1 MIRNPFRK
9 PYVFSKKWAVWL
21 VVGVPFILY
30 ADLTDP
36 SAKKSDVVSTTLL
49 ALFISV
55 LAPWAIMRISR
66 ALKGK
71 SPQGKTYDDDG
82 EVIDGEVLD
91 LKLGYRP
98 RVRVQARL
106 INGVVEIP
114 EGEIAVTKIKSIKA
128 KDPRALLAKLPFQ
141 ILRLAL
147 WLLYLYFLLQPFLL
161 VDALVLVPWLKKQ
174 LNVPRPLT
182 HDQIYE
188 QLLKQK
194 IFGHKLFA
202 HVVHSQALLQ
212 PTLIALSIFIL
223 TIVLKPFLFKT
234 ALIIETIDGTRMLM
248 PFSYSLS
255 PHIHNYIEVKRV
267 RRFIKKVKKAHKSG
281 VNRES
286 PTH

>member
-1 MIRNPFRK
+1 MIRNPFSK

-55 LAPWAIMRISR
+55 LAPWVIMRISR

-82 EVIDGEVLD
+82 NVIDGEVLN
-91 LKLGYRP
+91 LNLGYRP

-106 INGVVEIP
+106 IDGVVKIP
-114 EGEIAVTKIKSIKA
+114 GGEIAVADIKSIKA
-128 KDPRALLAKLPFQ
+128 KDPRALFAKLPFQ
-141 ILRLAL
+141 IIRLAL

-161 VDALVLVPWLKKQ
+161 VDALVLTPWLQKQ
-174 LNVPRPLT
+174 LKVPRPQT

-188 QLLKQK
+188 QLHVQK
-194 IFGHKLFA
+194 YLS
-202 HVVHSQALLQ
+202 HVVHSQALLK
-212 PTLIALSIFIL
+212 PTLISLSILVLI
-223 TIVLKPFLFKT
+223 IILKPFIVKT
-234 ALIIETIDGTRMLM
+234 ALVIETIDGKSMFM

-267 RRFIKKVKKAHKSG
+267 KRFIKKVKKAHKSG

-286 PTH
+286 STH

>member
-82 EVIDGEVLD
+82 DVIDGEVLN
-91 LKLGYRP
+91 LNLGYRP
-98 RVRVQARL
+98 RVRVQARF

-114 EGEIAVTKIKSIKA
+114 EGKIAVAEIKSIKA
-128 KDPRALLAKLPFQ
+128 KDPRALLGKLPFQ
-141 ILRLAL
+141 IIELAL
-147 WLLYLYFLLQPFLL
+147 WLLYLYFLLQPLLL
-161 VDALVLVPWLKKQ
+161 VAALVLVPWLQKQ
-174 LNVPRPLT
+174 LNVPRPQTL
-182 HDQIYE
+182 DQIYE
-188 QLLKQK
+188 PLHTQK
-194 IFGHKLFA
+194 YLS

-212 PTLIALSIFIL
+212 PTLIALSILVLI
-223 TIVLKPFLFKT
+223 IILKPFIVKT
-234 ALIIETIDGTRMLM
+234 ALVIETIDGKRMLM

-255 PHIHNYIEVKRV
+255 PHIQNFVEVKRV
-267 RRFIKKVKKAHKSG
+267 KRFIKKVKKAHKSG
-281 VNRES
+281 AN
-286 PTH
+286 

>member
-55 LAPWAIMRISR
+55 LAPWVIMRISR

-71 SPQGKTYDDDG
+71 SPQGKTYDEDG
-82 EVIDGEVLD
+82 TVIDGEVLN

-114 EGEIAVTKIKSIKA
+114 EGKIAVAEIKSIKA
-128 KDPRALLAKLPFQ
+128 KDPRALFAKLPFQ
-141 ILRLAL
+141 IIKLAL
-147 WLLYLYFLLQPFLL
+147 WLLYLYFLLQPLLL
-161 VDALVLVPWLKKQ
+161 VVALVLVPWLQKQ
-174 LNVPRPLT
+174 LNVPRPQT

-188 QLLKQK
+188 QLHTQK
-194 IFGHKLFA
+194 YLS

-212 PTLIALSIFIL
+212 PALIALFIFVLI
-223 TIVLKPFLFKT
+223 IILKPFIVKT
-234 ALIIETIDGTRMLM
+234 ALVIETIDGKSMLM

-255 PHIHNYIEVKRV
+255 PHIQNYVEVKRV
-267 RRFIKKVKKAHKSG
+267 KRFIKKVKKARKSG
-281 VNRES
+281 VNKKS
-286 PTH
+286 LTH

>member
-1 MIRNPFRK
+1 M
-9 PYVFSKKWAVWL
+9 
-21 VVGVPFILY
+21 VGVPFILY

-36 SAKKSDVVSTTLL
+36 SAKKSDLVSTTLL

-161 VDALVLVPWLKKQ
+161 VDALVLVPWLQKQ
-174 LNVPRPLT
+174 LNVPRPQTL
-182 HDQIYE
+182 DQIYE
-188 QLLKQK
+188 QLHTQK
-194 IFGHKLFA
+194 YLSR
-202 HVVHSQALLQ
+202 VVHSQALLQ
-212 PTLIALSIFIL
+212 PTLIALLIL
-223 TIVLKPFLFKT
+223 VLIIILKPFIVKT
-234 ALIIETIDGTRMLM
+234 ALVIETIDGKSMFM

-255 PHIHNYIEVKRV
+255 PHIQNFVEVKRI

>member
-174 LNVPRPLT
+174 LNVPRPQTL
-182 HDQIYE
+182 DQIYE
-188 QLLKQK
+188 QLHTQK
-194 IFGHKLFA
+194 YLSR
-202 HVVHSQALLQ
+202 VVHSQALLQ
-212 PTLIALSIFIL
+212 PTLIALLIL
-223 TIVLKPFLFKT
+223 VLIIILKPFIVKT
-234 ALIIETIDGTRMLM
+234 ALVIETIDGKRMLM

-255 PHIHNYIEVKRV
+255 PHIQNFVEVKRV
-267 RRFIKKVKKAHKSG
+267 KRFIKKVKKAHKSG

>member
-82 EVIDGEVLD
+82 DVIDGEVLN
-91 LKLGYRP
+91 LNLGYRP
-98 RVRVQARL
+98 RVRVQARF

-114 EGEIAVTKIKSIKA
+114 EGKIAVAEIKSIKA
-128 KDPRALLAKLPFQ
+128 KDPRALFAKLPFQ
-141 ILRLAL
+141 IIELAL
-147 WLLYLYFLLQPFLL
+147 WLLYLYFLLQPLLL
-161 VDALVLVPWLKKQ
+161 VEFLILTPWLKKQ
-174 LNVPRPLT
+174 LNVPRPQTL
-182 HDQIYE
+182 DQIYE
-188 QLLKQK
+188 QLHTQK
-194 IFGHKLFA
+194 YLS

-212 PTLIALSIFIL
+212 PTLIALSILVLI
-223 TIVLKPFLFKT
+223 IILKPFIVKT
-234 ALIIETIDGTRMLM
+234 ALVIETIDGKRMLM

-255 PHIHNYIEVKRV
+255 PHIQNFVEVKRV
-267 RRFIKKVKKAHKSG
+267 KRFIKKVKKAHKSG
-281 VNRES
+281 VN
-286 PTH
+286 

>member
-9 PYVFSKKWAVWL
+9 PYVFSKKWAVWIVL
-21 VVGVPFILY
+21 GVPFILY

-36 SAKKSDVVSTTLL
+36 TAKKSDVASTTLL

-66 ALKGK
+66 ALMGK

-82 EVIDGEVLD
+82 DVIDGEVLN
-91 LKLGYRP
+91 LNLGYRP
-98 RVRVQARL
+98 RVRVRARL

-114 EGEIAVTKIKSIKA
+114 EGEIAVAEIKSIKA
-128 KDPRALLAKLPFQ
+128 KDPRALFAKLPFQ
-141 ILRLAL
+141 IIGLAL
-147 WLLYLYFLLQPFLL
+147 GLLYLYLVLQPLLL
-161 VDALVLVPWLKKQ
+161 VEFLVLVPWQKKR

-194 IFGHKLFA
+194 IFGHRIFSYI
-202 HVVHSQALLQ
+202 VHSQALLQ

-223 TIVLKPFLFKT
+223 IIVLKPFLFKT
-234 ALIIETIDGTRMLM
+234 ALVIETIDGTRMLM
-248 PFSYSLS
+248 PFSYSLN
-255 PHIHNYIEVKRV
+255 PYIQSFIEGKRV
-267 RRFIKKVKKAHKSG
+267 KRFIKKVKKERKE
-281 VNRES
+281 RK
-286 PTH
+286 

>member
-9 PYVFSKKWAVWL
+9 PYVFSKRWAVWL

-49 ALFISV
+49 ALFLSV
-55 LAPWAIMRISR
+55 LLPWVIMRISR
-66 ALKGK
+66 ASMGK

-82 EVIDGEVLD
+82 DVIDGEVLN
-91 LKLGYRP
+91 LNLGYRP
-98 RVRVQARL
+98 RVRVRARL

-114 EGEIAVTKIKSIKA
+114 EGKITVSDIKSIKA
-128 KDPRALLAKLPFQ
+128 KDPRALVVKLPFQ

-147 WLLYLYFLLQPFLL
+147 WFLYSYFLLQPLLL
-161 VDALVLVPWLKKQ
+161 VEILVITPWVQKL
-174 LNVPRPLT
+174 LNVPLRQT
-182 HDQIYE
+182 HDQMYE

-194 IFGHKLFA
+194 IFGYKIFS

-212 PTLIALSIFIL
+212 PTLIALSILIL
-223 TIVLKPFLFKT
+223 INILKPFIVKT
-234 ALIIETIDGTRMLM
+234 ALVIETIDGKTILM

-255 PHIHNYIEVKRV
+255 PHIQNFIEVKRV
-267 RRFIKKVKKAHKSG
+267 KRFIRKVKKVRK
-281 VNRES
+281 
-286 PTH
+286 